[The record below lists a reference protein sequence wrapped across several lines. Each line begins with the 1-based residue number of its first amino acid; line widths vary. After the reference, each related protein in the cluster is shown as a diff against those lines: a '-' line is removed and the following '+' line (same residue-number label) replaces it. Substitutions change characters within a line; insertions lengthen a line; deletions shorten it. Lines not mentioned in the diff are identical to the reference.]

1 MQALNVSEIEAARE
15 RLNEV
20 RRQVSRVYIGD
31 SNAVDLMIVA
41 LLARG
46 HVLLEGVPGIAKT
59 TLVKAFAVTLGCSI
73 RRVQFTPDLLPADIT
88 GTYVLNPKD
97 GTFSLRAG
105 PIFANVL
112 LADEINRAPAK
123 TQSALLE
130 AMQERQ
136 VTIEGDRF
144 ELPDPFFVL
153 ATQNPVDLEGTYPLP
168 EAQIDRFLV
177 RVPMGYPNERDEV
190 QMLRS
195 HGIIAPEPFVVL
207 SGADVPPTAIHR
219 RPRARRRRLVRVR
232 GGARQFHA
240 QPPPRR
246 TGRLTPC
253 VARTPARRQIARGDQ
268 RPPVRHPR
276 RPTRGRVARARASP
290 DPHPRTRG
298 RLARQVRA
306 GRRSAAKGQLS
317 TRCTTC
323 VRARISPVDVPV
335 RVDVPDLHSER
346 VGDRDPTSHLRVR
359 CVPHQDAEGC
369 DGRDGTLDH
378 QRNLIPEGESGHVHG
393 RAGRG
398 LRVAEVL
405 RARRA
410 PLCRRGESRARPR
423 ARARPRDREDARIY
437 AATTSSPPLRKPRRY
452 APGAEP
458 TARLKALLKA
468 ASES

>member
-15 RLNEV
+15 RLAEV

-31 SNAVDLMIVA
+31 MAAVDLMVVA

-59 TLVKAFAVTLGCSI
+59 TLVKAFAITLGCSI

-153 ATQNPVDLEGTYPLP
+153 ATQNPIDLEGTYPLP

-177 RVPMGYPNERDEV
+177 RVNMGYPSERDEV
-190 QMLRS
+190 QMLRA

-207 SGADVPPTAIHR
+207 SGADVLQLQSIAARVHVEDDIYDYAVALSTFTRNHPRVVLGAS
-219 RPRARRRRLVRVR
+219 PRASLGLLRAAKSRAVLSGRPFVTPDDVRFVAAPVLAHRLILI
-232 GGARQFHA
+232 
-240 QPPPRR
+240 PE
-246 TGRLTPC
+246 LE
-253 VARTPARRQIARGDQ
+253 GD
-268 RPPVRHPR
+268 
-276 RPTRGRVARARASP
+276 ARARALLV
-290 DPHPRTRG
+290 DE
-298 RLARQVRA
+298 A
-306 GRRSAAKGQLS
+306 LS
-317 TRCTTC
+317 K
-323 VRARISPVDVPV
+323 VSY
-335 RVDVPDLHSER
+335 
-346 VGDRDPTSHLRVR
+346 
-359 CVPHQDAEGC
+359 
-369 DGRDGTLDH
+369 
-378 QRNLIPEGESGHVHG
+378 
-393 RAGRG
+393 
-398 LRVAEVL
+398 
-405 RARRA
+405 RRA
-410 PLCRRGESRARPR
+410 VRPV
-423 ARARPRDREDARIY
+423 
-437 AATTSSPPLRKPRRY
+437 
-452 APGAEP
+452 
-458 TARLKALLKA
+458 
-468 ASES
+468 

>member
-1 MQALNVSEIEAARE
+1 MQALNVTEIEAARE
-15 RLNEV
+15 RLAEV

-31 SNAVDLMIVA
+31 MNSVDLMIVA

-97 GTFSLRAG
+97 GTFSLRGG

-177 RVPMGYPNERDEV
+177 RVPMGYPSERDEV

-195 HGIIAPEPFVVL
+195 HGIIAPEPFAVL
-207 SGADVPPTAIHR
+207 SGADVLQLQSIAARVHVEDDLFEYAVALANFTRNHPRVVLGAS
-219 RPRARRRRLVRVR
+219 PRASLGLLRAAKAHAVLSGRPFVTPDDVRVVASPVLAHR
-232 GGARQFHA
+232 LI
-240 QPPPRR
+240 
-246 TGRLTPC
+246 LTPELE
-253 VARTPARRQIARGDQ
+253 GD
-268 RPPVRHPR
+268 
-276 RPTRGRVARARASP
+276 
-290 DPHPRTRG
+290 
-298 RLARQVRA
+298 
-306 GRRSAAKGQLS
+306 
-317 TRCTTC
+317 
-323 VRARISPVDVPV
+323 
-335 RVDVPDLHSER
+335 
-346 VGDRDPTSHLRVR
+346 
-359 CVPHQDAEGC
+359 
-369 DGRDGTLDH
+369 
-378 QRNLIPEGESGHVHG
+378 
-393 RAGRG
+393 
-398 LRVAEVL
+398 
-405 RARRA
+405 
-410 PLCRRGESRARPR
+410 SRARGSLVEEALTKVSYRR
-423 ARARPRDREDARIY
+423 AVRPV
-437 AATTSSPPLRKPRRY
+437 
-452 APGAEP
+452 
-458 TARLKALLKA
+458 
-468 ASES
+468 

>member
-15 RLNEV
+15 RLGEV

-31 SNAVDLMIVA
+31 PSAVDLMIVA

-59 TLVKAFAVTLGCSI
+59 TLVKAFATTLGCSI

-88 GTYVLNPKD
+88 GTYVLSPKD

-177 RVPMGYPNERDEV
+177 RVHMGYPNDRDEV
-190 QMLRS
+190 AMLRS

-207 SGADVPPTAIHR
+207 SGPDVLQLQSIAARVHVEDDIYEYAVALSGFTRNHPRVVLGASPRASLGLLRAAKSHAVINGRPFVTPDDIRLVAGPVLAHR
-219 RPRARRRRLVRVR
+219 LILVPELEGDPRARTALVDE
-232 GGARQFHA
+232 A
-240 QPPPRR
+240 
-246 TGRLTPC
+246 
-253 VARTPARRQIARGDQ
+253 
-268 RPPVRHPR
+268 
-276 RPTRGRVARARASP
+276 
-290 DPHPRTRG
+290 
-298 RLARQVRA
+298 LAKV
-306 GRRSAAKGQLS
+306 SY
-317 TRCTTC
+317 
-323 VRARISPVDVPV
+323 
-335 RVDVPDLHSER
+335 
-346 VGDRDPTSHLRVR
+346 
-359 CVPHQDAEGC
+359 
-369 DGRDGTLDH
+369 
-378 QRNLIPEGESGHVHG
+378 
-393 RAGRG
+393 
-398 LRVAEVL
+398 
-405 RARRA
+405 RRA
-410 PLCRRGESRARPR
+410 VRPV
-423 ARARPRDREDARIY
+423 
-437 AATTSSPPLRKPRRY
+437 
-452 APGAEP
+452 
-458 TARLKALLKA
+458 
-468 ASES
+468 